1 MEDNVG
7 KHTCDIFHKHGL
19 WPWSYQGQRND
30 GSQQG
35 EVDFWLGGQVSGGV
49 LLLDHQGHC
58 VGQ

>member
-49 LLLDHQGHC
+49 LL
-58 VGQ
+58 